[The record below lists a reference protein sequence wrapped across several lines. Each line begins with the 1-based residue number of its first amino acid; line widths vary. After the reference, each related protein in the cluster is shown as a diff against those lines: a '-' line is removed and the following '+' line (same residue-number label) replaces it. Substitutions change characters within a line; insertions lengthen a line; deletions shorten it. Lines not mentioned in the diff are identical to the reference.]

1 MSKKRST
8 PKQRRA
14 VATAAPPPNR
24 VRRGRGC
31 SIAAVALLIALLAGA
46 ALGTPWLLSVLA
58 NGADTSAL
66 TPGAAHDLL
75 IEQQQPALAQLASYG
90 WVNQEE
96 GVAHIPIDRAITLLA
111 NSELP
116 VGALAAVP
124 QETATAGADG
134 VPADVNFT
142 DDILPI
148 FLDRCSECHGDTDPE
163 EGLVLTSYK
172 DVMLGSWYGAVI
184 KPGDPADSYLVEM
197 VETGQMPKKGDDLTP
212 EQINT
217 IVAWIEAGAPEFGSG
232 AETDA
237 EATAVTP
244 ETVSFANDVL
254 PIFLDRCSEC
264 HGEDEPE
271 EGLVLLTYK
280 DV

>member
-8 PKQRRA
+8 TKKRST
-14 VATAAPPPNR
+14 VATAPPPNR
-24 VRRGRGC
+24 VRHGRGC
-31 SIAAVALLIALLAGA
+31 SIAALALLIALLAGA

-58 NGADTSAL
+58 NGATDTSAL

-75 IEQQQPALAQLASYG
+75 IEQQQPALAQLESYG
-90 WVNQEE
+90 WVDQE
-96 GVAHIPIDRAITLLA
+96 GGIAHIPIDRAITLLA
-111 NSELP
+111 ASELP
-116 VGALAAVP
+116 VGELAAVP
-124 QETATAGADG
+124 QETATGGTDG

-148 FLDRCSECHGDTDPE
+148 FLDRCSECHGDDEPE

-212 EQINT
+212 EQIKT
-217 IVAWIEAGAPEFGSG
+217 IIAWVEAGAPEFGSG
-232 AETDA
+232 EETGA
-237 EATAVTP
+237 EAAAVTP

-271 EGLVLLTYK
+271 EGLVLLTY
-280 DV
+280 